1 MTSKMFPSKTLW
13 FSHKHNLIRCFSAY
27 SSLSRFPVLCHLSL
41 IYSKMFISWKV
52 ISWTIA
58 FLVVILWFFT
68 TLESPMIIWFFLEGG
83 VWSLFFFFFK
93 GQEENKLKNSIRF
106 FIVQGFCSLVWVI
119 LNIRERNFLRE
130 VLLPLIIFLK
140 IGLIPG
146 HYWVW
151 KIYEG
156 GNLYLIWFISSLQKI
171 IPLGIVYS
179 SLEMGVLS
187 SFSMKIFLILNIAII
202 IYFFLLEI
210 NFFLFLLSS
219 RILHFNNIVLLLVN
233 EKLVEVSFYFFSYL
247 ITLFFGLIGLVNF
260 EKSFS
265 SPDSGEPFWGKRNWI
280 LLSLSLVGFPPRLIF
295 VIKLIFLLNSR
306 ELLSSFFILAYV
318 ALFLVYMIVLVS
330 SFIRYSHFSCNR
342 ESNLQWNFWEKEQS
356 FKSFLFLILV
366 SFSFFFFDRI

>member
-1 MTSKMFPSKTLW
+1 MFSSKTLW
-13 FSHKHNLIRCFSAY
+13 FSYEHNLIRCFSAY
-27 SSLSRFPVLCHLSL
+27 SSPSRFPVLHHLPLTMS
-41 IYSKMFISWKV
+41 MFISWKV

-58 FLVVILWFFT
+58 FLIVTLWFFT
-68 TLESPMIIWFFLEGG
+68 TLESPIIIWFFLEGG
-83 VWSLFFFFFK
+83 AWSLFFFFK

-106 FIVQGFCSLVWVI
+106 FIVQGFCSLIWVI
-119 LNIRERNFLRE
+119 LNIREGNFLRE

-140 IGLIPG
+140 IGFIPG

-171 IPLGIVYS
+171 IPLGMVYS

-187 SFSMKIFLILNIAII
+187 SFSMKIFLILNISII

-219 RILHFNNIVLLLVN
+219 RILHFNNIVLLLIN
-233 EKLVEVSFYFFSYL
+233 EKLIEVSFYFFSYL

-265 SPDSGEPFWGKRNWI
+265 SPDSREPFWGKRNWI
-280 LLSLSLVGFPPRLIF
+280 LLSLSPL
-295 VIKLIFLLNSR
+295 
-306 ELLSSFFILAYV
+306 
-318 ALFLVYMIVLVS
+318 
-330 SFIRYSHFSCNR
+330 
-342 ESNLQWNFWEKEQS
+342 
-356 FKSFLFLILV
+356 
-366 SFSFFFFDRI
+366 FFF